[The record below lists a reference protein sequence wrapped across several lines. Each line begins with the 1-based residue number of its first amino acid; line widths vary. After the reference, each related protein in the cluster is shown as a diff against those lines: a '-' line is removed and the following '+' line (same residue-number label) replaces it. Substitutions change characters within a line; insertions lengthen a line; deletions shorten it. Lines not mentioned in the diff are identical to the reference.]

1 VLVQSIHQSARTG
14 KTRLWDLHGPWS
26 RKLERKICMV
36 TLTPG
41 SIGQCP
47 VANLFFR
54 RLHARV
60 GRTLAMPKSPA
71 FCTKSFS
78 PTAVRPRRKKERT
91 HSSCSRVE
99 RLCGPERDG
108 RKGAHAQ
115 SSCVLT
121 LSLVVWDGSTHTC
134 AVQRDASAIFLSR
147 RFGRP
152 CGPLLHLFVRLWRD
166 FGLLDRSLVCIF
178 N

>member
-1 VLVQSIHQSARTG
+1 MYGHAHTWIHRPMPSRQSFLPATARA
-14 KTRLWDLHGPWS
+14 RRANASNAQIPCLLHEIFFTNCRP
-26 RKLERKICMV
+26 
-36 TLTPG
+36 TP
-41 SIGQCP
+41 
-47 VANLFFR
+47 
-54 RLHARV
+54 
-60 GRTLAMPKSPA
+60 KEE
-71 FCTKSFS
+71 
-78 PTAVRPRRKKERT
+78 RKKERT